1 MGCSYMQV
9 LHGGNHHGGCGRCH
23 HIYIYIYMG
32 SLHYGACLRQPG
44 TNYGCLG
51 GQLKIDMHM

>member
-23 HIYIYIYMG
+23 HIYIYIYI
-32 SLHYGACLRQPG
+32 YGEFALWCLLAAAG
-44 TNYGCLG
+44 D
-51 GQLKIDMHM
+51 QLRVFRWAVKN